1 MSLRTVTLRSLVLAA
16 GLGLVA
22 TAVPGSA
29 AAKPQI
35 VDAKGDSLD
44 GSAAHDLESVLFAKT
59 SKGFT
64 VTLTLAGPQST
75 QQGVNYEI
83 SAETPSCGRF
93 TINWTPSMLLP
104 PVCRDQV
111 TMPCGAPDATTGEP
125 YTIIN
130 VSPKVKGNTL
140 TWTFNKKMFPT
151 ELKSGSTF
159 SDFTAAVDP
168 NEPVFGIIGPRTVGV
183 PVSLDEGVGKGS
195 FTF

>member
-1 MSLRTVTLRSLVLAA
+1 MSLSTASRVLLAVAA
-16 GLGLVA
+16 LGLVA
-22 TAVPGSA
+22 TATPGSA
-29 AAKPQI
+29 APKPQI

-44 GSAAHDLESVLFAKT
+44 GSAAHDLVSVLFAKT

-83 SAETPSCGRF
+83 SAETPNCGRF

-104 PVCRDQV
+104 PGSRDQV
-111 TMPCGAPDATTGEP
+111 TMPCGAPGSTGEP

-159 SDFTAAVDP
+159 SDLTAAVDP
-168 NEPVFGIIGPRTVGV
+168 NEPVFGIIGAGSFGIPLR
-183 PVSLDEGVGKGS
+183 LDEAAGTGS